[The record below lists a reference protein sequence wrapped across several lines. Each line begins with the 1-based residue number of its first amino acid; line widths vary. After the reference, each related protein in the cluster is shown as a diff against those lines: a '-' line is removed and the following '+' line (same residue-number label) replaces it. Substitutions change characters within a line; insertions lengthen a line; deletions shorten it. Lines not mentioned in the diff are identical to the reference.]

1 MGIITVRKGL
11 LAVVAAVVSALV
23 LASCGGGNGENAE
36 GEWVDLGLPSG
47 TLWYSVNLGAGA
59 PEEYGDCY
67 AWGETEEKE
76 SCTWETYRW
85 CNGAHELLTKY
96 CNSVTYAADSV
107 TDQLEELEP
116 ADDVA
121 TVVLGEG
128 ASIPTRDDW
137 EELKSCTRSKW
148 TTVNGVKGRKFSAHG
163 KSIFLPAGGCQL
175 GGERQGAE
183 TRGDYWSSSLNPY
196 DPGNAWYFY
205 FDEEDKYV
213 SYYYRYYGRSI
224 RPVRHACQ

>member
-1 MGIITVRKGL
+1 M
-11 LAVVAAVVSALV
+11 V

-67 AWGETEEKE
+67 AWGET
-76 SCTWETYRW
+76 
-85 CNGAHELLTKY
+85 
-96 CNSVTYAADSV
+96 
-107 TDQLEELEP
+107 
-116 ADDVA
+116 
-121 TVVLGEG
+121 
-128 ASIPTRDDW
+128 
-137 EELKSCTRSKW
+137 
-148 TTVNGVKGRKFSAHG
+148 
-163 KSIFLPAGGCQL
+163 
-175 GGERQGAE
+175 
-183 TRGDYWSSSLNPY
+183 RGDYWSSSLNPY

-224 RPVRHACQ
+224 RPVRHVCQ